1 MKRITP
7 EENKKLLVE
16 MLIKISKYFDENNI
30 KYFLCYGTLLGA
42 VRHKGFIPWDDDI
55 DIHVPREDFLRLIHL
70 LEADKEKLQAMDL
83 ELLEFNQRPKSYHK
97 RFKIA
102 NLKTTMEEYGEMRSA
117 VFIDIFPLDCF
128 KSIKD
133 AKRKLPTVKL
143 LSNILTF
150 CHAGKVSVG
159 GSKGAVYKL
168 IFGFNKLFGLSRMER
183 FYEKWQLFLT
193 KWREDGVVESS
204 EDGFDY
210 RHGIDAGAF
219 ADTVLLDFEGE
230 KFKCPIG
237 YDKALTCW
245 YGDYM
250 TPPPEGDR
258 HAHESYVMYWKD

>member
-159 GSKGAVYKL
+159 GSKGAVYKDL
-168 IFGFNKLFGLSRMER
+168 R
-183 FYEKWQLFLT
+183 
-193 KWREDGVVESS
+193 
-204 EDGFDY
+204 
-210 RHGIDAGAF
+210 
-219 ADTVLLDFEGE
+219 
-230 KFKCPIG
+230 
-237 YDKALTCW
+237 
-245 YGDYM
+245 
-250 TPPPEGDR
+250 TPF
-258 HAHESYVMYWKD
+258 